1 VKKLFVVFALFIL
14 LGGCDESTSTNLTI
28 DPEPTLVAKE
38 LPTIKPVQAV
48 QKDKPVITT
57 AKIVAIGDILLH
69 QSVYDDAATPQGT
82 YEFTPMFLKVKPFLE
97 SADLAI
103 ANQETMI
110 GGTEL
115 GLSSY
120 PMFNSP
126 FEIGDALKEAGI
138 DLVTLAN
145 NHTLDRGEKAIN
157 NALDHWESI
166 GMPYTG
172 SFKSEEDRATI
183 RTIQKNDITFSF
195 LSYSYGTNGMPVP
208 EDKPYLI
215 NLIDLP
221 LIEQDVAKAKELSD
235 VVVVSM
241 HWGNEYEAFPSTEQM
256 DLAEDLSEMGVDIII
271 GHHPHVL
278 QPMDWIDRSDGSKTF
293 VLYSLGNFLSAQ
305 EGLERLIGGIGGVE
319 ITKTVYQ
326 GESLITLDNPSF
338 VCTYVHS
345 KNWKDYEIIPMYQ
358 LSEGYLPSYQ
368 QHYERTQDHMRN
380 YTNEVT
386 FVENVDE
393 KIPKD
398 LIGIE
403 RRKNID
409 E

>member
-1 VKKLFVVFALFIL
+1 MKKLFVVFALCIL

-28 DPEPTLVAKE
+28 EPEPTLVAKE

-48 QKDKPVITT
+48 QTDKPVITT
-57 AKIVAIGDILLH
+57 AKLVAIGDILLH

-82 YEFTPMFLKVKPFLE
+82 YDFTPMFLKVKPYLE

-145 NHTLDRGEKAIN
+145 NHTLDRGEKAID
-157 NALDHWESI
+157 NALHHWDSI
-166 GMPYTG
+166 DIPYTG

-195 LSYSYGTNGMPVP
+195 LSYSYGTNGMLVP

-221 LIEQDVAKAKELSD
+221 LIKQDVAKAKGFSD

-305 EGLERLIGGIGGVE
+305 EGLARLIGGIGGVE

-326 GESLITLDNPSF
+326 GESVISLDNPSF
-338 VCTYVHS
+338 VPTYVHS
-345 KNWKDYEIIPMYQ
+345 KNWKGYEIIPMVQ
-358 LSEGYLPSYQ
+358 LNEVYLPSFQ
-368 QHYERTQDHMRN
+368 QHYERTQDHMRS

-393 KIPKD
+393 KTTKD
-398 LIGIE
+398 LIGIDK
-403 RRKNID
+403 RKDID